1 MHAGEIES
9 AIHRLRRGRHILEQ
23 QRTRI
28 ALMEGAG
35 SASPQSK
42 QLLKQMEQTVA
53 EFEHEVELLQ
63 AEKAEQASSRRQH

>member
-9 AIHRLRRGRHILEQ
+9 AIHRLQRGRHILEQ

-28 ALMEGAG
+28 ALMDGAG

-42 QLLKQMEQTVA
+42 RLLKQMEQAVA